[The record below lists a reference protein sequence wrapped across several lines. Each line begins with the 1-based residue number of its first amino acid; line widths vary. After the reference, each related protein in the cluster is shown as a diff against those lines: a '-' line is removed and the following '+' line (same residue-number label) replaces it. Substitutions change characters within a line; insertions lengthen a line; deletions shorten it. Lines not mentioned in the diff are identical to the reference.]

1 MDPKLNERTD
11 DELVLLF
18 KSGSGEAFE
27 ELVYRYK
34 NSLYQYIMAMV
45 QDEGAAGDLF
55 QEVFISFFKHADK
68 YQPRGKF
75 KSWLFLTARNKV
87 LNFFR
92 DRDPLASLDQTDEEG
107 NAFLHDT
114 LPDGAPSPLEGLAG
128 RETEEEIRRASLALP
143 QRQREMIYLRQY
155 LSFKEIAELIS
166 DKMYIKE
173 SQMSFKIEGDT
184 RDADR
189 IAKYNAMLKKYKY
202 GIPGLNKK
210 SVIDMQNVIVQQ
222 DDFTGDYREIQNFI
236 GHGGRADK
244 YPIVDY
250 IPPAPE
256 DVRELMSGL
265 YKMHRYLSEDESIDP
280 VVAGSAMHLAF
291 TAIHPLSDGNGRIS
305 RTR

>member
-128 RETEEEIRRASLALP
+128 RETEEEICRASLALP

-155 LSFKEIAELIS
+155 LSFKEIAELMDRPLGTVLADCHRAIK
-166 DKMYIKE
+166 KM
-173 SQMSFKIEGDT
+173 QHLL
-184 RDADR
+184 A
-189 IAKYNAMLKKYKY
+189 AKQTAA
-202 GIPGLNKK
+202 
-210 SVIDMQNVIVQQ
+210 
-222 DDFTGDYREIQNFI
+222 REVN
-236 GHGGRADK
+236 
-244 YPIVDY
+244 
-250 IPPAPE
+250 
-256 DVRELMSGL
+256 L
-265 YKMHRYLSEDESIDP
+265 
-280 VVAGSAMHLAF
+280 
-291 TAIHPLSDGNGRIS
+291 
-305 RTR
+305 

>member
-1 MDPKLNERTD
+1 MNGRTD

-75 KSWLFLTARNKV
+75 KSWLFLAARNKV

-114 LPDGAPSPLEGLAG
+114 LPAAPPSPLDGLAG

-155 LSFKEIAELIS
+155 LSFKEIAELMDRPLGTVLADCHRAIK
-166 DKMYIKE
+166 KM
-173 SQMSFKIEGDT
+173 QHLL
-184 RDADR
+184 A
-189 IAKYNAMLKKYKY
+189 AKQTAA
-202 GIPGLNKK
+202 
-210 SVIDMQNVIVQQ
+210 
-222 DDFTGDYREIQNFI
+222 REVN
-236 GHGGRADK
+236 
-244 YPIVDY
+244 
-250 IPPAPE
+250 
-256 DVRELMSGL
+256 L
-265 YKMHRYLSEDESIDP
+265 
-280 VVAGSAMHLAF
+280 
-291 TAIHPLSDGNGRIS
+291 
-305 RTR
+305 

>member
-75 KSWLFLTARNKV
+75 KPWLFLTARNKV

-155 LSFKEIAELIS
+155 LSFKEIAELMDRPLGTVLADCHRAIK
-166 DKMYIKE
+166 KM
-173 SQMSFKIEGDT
+173 QHLL
-184 RDADR
+184 A
-189 IAKYNAMLKKYKY
+189 AKQTAA
-202 GIPGLNKK
+202 
-210 SVIDMQNVIVQQ
+210 
-222 DDFTGDYREIQNFI
+222 REVN
-236 GHGGRADK
+236 
-244 YPIVDY
+244 
-250 IPPAPE
+250 
-256 DVRELMSGL
+256 L
-265 YKMHRYLSEDESIDP
+265 
-280 VVAGSAMHLAF
+280 
-291 TAIHPLSDGNGRIS
+291 
-305 RTR
+305 

>member
-1 MDPKLNERTD
+1 MNERTD

-128 RETEEEIRRASLALP
+128 RETEEEIRRASLTLP

-155 LSFKEIAELIS
+155 LSFKEIAELMDRPLGTVLADCHRAIK
-166 DKMYIKE
+166 KM
-173 SQMSFKIEGDT
+173 QHLL
-184 RDADR
+184 A
-189 IAKYNAMLKKYKY
+189 AKQTAA
-202 GIPGLNKK
+202 
-210 SVIDMQNVIVQQ
+210 
-222 DDFTGDYREIQNFI
+222 REVN
-236 GHGGRADK
+236 
-244 YPIVDY
+244 
-250 IPPAPE
+250 
-256 DVRELMSGL
+256 L
-265 YKMHRYLSEDESIDP
+265 
-280 VVAGSAMHLAF
+280 
-291 TAIHPLSDGNGRIS
+291 
-305 RTR
+305 

>member
-55 QEVFISFFKHADK
+55 QEVFISFFKHTDK

-92 DRDPLASLDQTDEEG
+92 DRDLLASLDQTDEEG

-155 LSFKEIAELIS
+155 LSFKEIAELMDRPLGTVLADCHRAIK
-166 DKMYIKE
+166 KM
-173 SQMSFKIEGDT
+173 QHLL
-184 RDADR
+184 A
-189 IAKYNAMLKKYKY
+189 AKQTAA
-202 GIPGLNKK
+202 
-210 SVIDMQNVIVQQ
+210 
-222 DDFTGDYREIQNFI
+222 REVN
-236 GHGGRADK
+236 
-244 YPIVDY
+244 
-250 IPPAPE
+250 
-256 DVRELMSGL
+256 L
-265 YKMHRYLSEDESIDP
+265 
-280 VVAGSAMHLAF
+280 
-291 TAIHPLSDGNGRIS
+291 
-305 RTR
+305 

>member
-114 LPDGAPSPLEGLAG
+114 LPDGVPSPLEGLAG

-155 LSFKEIAELIS
+155 LSFKEIAELMDRPLGTVLADCHRAIK
-166 DKMYIKE
+166 KM
-173 SQMSFKIEGDT
+173 QHLL
-184 RDADR
+184 A
-189 IAKYNAMLKKYKY
+189 AKQTAA
-202 GIPGLNKK
+202 
-210 SVIDMQNVIVQQ
+210 
-222 DDFTGDYREIQNFI
+222 REVN
-236 GHGGRADK
+236 
-244 YPIVDY
+244 
-250 IPPAPE
+250 
-256 DVRELMSGL
+256 L
-265 YKMHRYLSEDESIDP
+265 
-280 VVAGSAMHLAF
+280 
-291 TAIHPLSDGNGRIS
+291 
-305 RTR
+305 